1 MRISSVKVAFIILF
15 CLSAVLSYGQKSN
28 PDYTI
33 ELKNLRPTISLNSD
47 TSNLIFIVT
56 VVNHTGKR
64 QDFGTVMHYG
74 YKKFHSFD
82 YYLEAIDAEGN
93 RVDIDGEDDM
103 DFAYDPLDENVKNY
117 DKIVQKI
124 NSAAYYFTP
133 GKYHIRWVY
142 DPAGNRNNPAGGKQ
156 NPSFSNWQSITVTE

>member
-1 MRISSVKVAFIILF
+1 MRINSIRVAITILLCF
-15 CLSAVLSYGQKSN
+15 TVVNSFGQKSN
-28 PDYTI
+28 PDYSI
-33 ELKNLRPTISLNSD
+33 ELKNLRPVISLTAD

-56 VVNHTGKR
+56 LVNHTGKR

-82 YYLEAIDAEGN
+82 CYLEAVDAEGN
-93 RVDIDGEDDM
+93 SVDIDGEDDM

-124 NSAAYYFTP
+124 NSAAYFFAP
-133 GKYHIRWVY
+133 GKYKIRWVY
-142 DPAGNRNNPAGGKQ
+142 DPGSNHNNPSKQ
-156 NPSFSNWQSITVTE
+156 LPSFSNWSSLTVTP